1 MATSAFTFSPK
12 EFRCF
17 DISDATNAGTTGLHA
32 SNMNQLDV
40 DSISFPT
47 LNVAQTLDVRSGV
60 GATLKDEDF
69 FQDNKMRIVELGL
82 SGTLHADVGHK
93 MLLQNITN
101 NTQSENGIVAAGHF
115 GTNQL
120 YATGATNNASCLTVV
135 IRSSDHTNQ
144 RSLEFAGCVVTN
156 FAISADSITEIPN
169 PNRLTLGLGTL
180 TITADSNFT
189 ATGSQVTLNTG
200 TAAASTSVDI
210 TPSVNQLTLATGN
223 VTITASAN
231 IDPSGVQLAVDTGEV
246 AAITWSEI
254 IPGVDMVWTPIDTN

>member
-1 MATSAFTFSPK
+1 MSLGFDAISALPFATSGPDNDVTFAVTGNQVT
-12 EFRCF
+12 
-17 DISDATNAGTTGLHA
+17 ISIGDPG
-32 SNMNQLDV
+32 
-40 DSISFPT
+40 
-47 LNVAQTLDVRSGV
+47 
-60 GATLKDEDF
+60 
-69 FQDNKMRIVELGL
+69 
-82 SGTLHADVGHK
+82 
-93 MLLQNITN
+93 IT
-101 NTQSENGIVAAGHF
+101 
-115 GTNQL
+115 
-120 YATGATNNASCLTVV
+120 
-135 IRSSDHTNQ
+135 
-144 RSLEFAGCVVTN
+144 
-156 FAISADSITEIPN
+156 ADSITEIPD